1 MPPEE
6 LIGWLQLA
14 AIVEGLAAVLI
25 RVGGKDATLKANTV
39 ALEELGKIVEDLVR
53 FQVASEV
60 NREHVREVL
69 ADIRKRLDRLE
80 SQRLGSGLAHKE

>member
-6 LIGWLQLA
+6 LIGWLQLV
-14 AIVEGLAAVLI
+14 AIVGGLAAVLI

>member
-14 AIVEGLAAVLI
+14 AIVGGLAAVLI

-69 ADIRKRLDRLE
+69 TDIRKRLDRLE
-80 SQRLGSGLAHKE
+80 SQRLGAGLTHKE